1 MNAPPILEFQFR
13 QALFPVNVQIKN
25 DLICI
30 RYSIKYFEVP
40 LDHLVFMYVDDD
52 PSREMVELILCAK
65 DPKGRVKRT
74 RIFSDKNAED
84 FHALIAYLSS
94 SLGTG
99 HLRDIQREA
108 AYEIMGAKDQTHI
121 YVPIMISICLVFVGF
136 MMHPSLLHGLEGE
149 AVPSTIE
156 QIYGHTLDTNHVVI
170 NQPHVDLNTAVFEPA
185 IPTVKQP
192 LESQWHPV
200 FDRSVNRQ
208 SVQLV
213 AHFYVR
219 HGTPVEAPD
228 QLKGLIRRAGLEQ
241 LPTYVR
247 KSLTEQGIVVDKDA
261 VYIDVSATPKDE
273 FLFFWAVMCLL
284 GGLGGAIIWS
294 LHRRRIERAQYL
306 ARLEAKAAA
315 RPSPHR

>member
-1 MNAPPILEFQFR
+1 
-13 QALFPVNVQIKN
+13 
-25 DLICI
+25 
-30 RYSIKYFEVP
+30 
-40 LDHLVFMYVDDD
+40 MYVDDD

-65 DPKGRVKRT
+65 DERGRVKRT

-84 FHALIAYLSS
+84 FHALIAFLSS

-121 YVPIMISICLVFVGF
+121 YVPIMISICLVFVAC

-156 QIYGHTLDTNHVVI
+156 QIYTRALDSNHVII
-170 NQPHVDLNTAVFEPA
+170 NQPNVDLKSAVYEPP
-185 IPTVKQP
+185 IPTAQKP
-192 LESQWHPV
+192 LESQWHPI

-208 SVQLV
+208 SVQLI
-213 AHFYVR
+213 AHFHAR
-219 HGTPVEAPD
+219 HGTPVEMPK

-241 LPTYVR
+241 LPSYVR
-247 KSLTEQGIVVDKDA
+247 KGLAEQGVLVDENA
-261 VYIDVSATPKDE
+261 SYIDVGATPRDE

-294 LHRRRIERAQYL
+294 LHRRRIERTQYL
-306 ARLEAKAAA
+306 ARLESKT
-315 RPSPHR
+315 RPKP

>member
-1 MNAPPILEFQFR
+1 MNEPPILEFQFK

-40 LDHLVFMYVDDD
+40 INDLVFMYVDDD

-65 DPKGRVKRT
+65 DQQGRVRRT

-84 FHALIAYLSS
+84 FHALIAFLSS

-99 HLRDIQREA
+99 HLRGMERET
-108 AYEIMGAKDQTHI
+108 AYELMGAKDQTHI
-121 YVPIMISICLVFVGF
+121 YVPIMISVCLAFVAL

-149 AVPSTIE
+149 AVPGTIE
-156 QIYGHTLDTNHVVI
+156 QIYTRALDSNHVII
-170 NQPHVDLNTAVFEPA
+170 NQPHIDLNNAVYEPVT
-185 IPTVKQP
+185 PTDKKP

-208 SVQLV
+208 SVQLI
-213 AHFYVR
+213 AHFHAR
-219 HGTPVEAPD
+219 HGTPVETPE
-228 QLKGLIRRAGLEQ
+228 QLKGLIRRAGLEA
-241 LPTYVR
+241 LPSYVR
-247 KSLTEQGIVVDKDA
+247 NSLSEQGVIIDKKA
-261 VYIDVSATPKDE
+261 VYMDVGATPKDE

-294 LHRRRIERAQYL
+294 LHRSRIERAQYL
-306 ARLEAKAAA
+306 ARLESKTRAKT
-315 RPSPHR
+315 